1 MSDDVM
7 VQGEMEPEP
16 APTSMQD
23 LLDTAEY
30 GLKEVKRGDVL
41 AGTILEIAETGI
53 LVSVD
58 GIKSEGI
65 IAGEELDKIPKD
77 VLADLKIGDTVQ
89 TYVVAPADRNGNVVL
104 ALTRTQSSRDWA
116 EAEELSANQEVFE
129 GTVAGY
135 NKGGLIVKVGKI
147 RGFVPASQLVTRGE
161 DNADPGK
168 RLASLVGRKL
178 HLKIIEMDREQN
190 RLILS
195 ERAAERQWRK
205 QQKEKMLAELK
216 EGDVLDGNVIS
227 LADFG
232 AFIDLGGADG
242 LVHLSEIAWQPI
254 NKPADVLKVGQKVK
268 VQVLRVDPEHKR
280 VGLSIKRC
288 APDPWA
294 SIEDRYKA
302 GQLVEAQITKM
313 AKFGAFARIKDD
325 DAIEGL
331 IHISELSDK
340 RVNHPKEVVQ
350 EGQWLTLRVIRVEP
364 DKRRLG
370 LSLKRVTHGEYMD
383 EDWRSALADVNQE
396 DTTEE
401 NPPAAAEQPA
411 AAEVSADVVRPAAEN
426 LPTAEASTD
435 VELPAAED
443 LPAAEASADVERP
456 AAENLPAAEA
466 SADVVRPAVEN
477 LPAAEPPAPA
487 ESAGPEELPAA

>member
-1 MSDDVM
+1 MSDDEK
-7 VQGEMEPEP
+7 VQGEMEAENQ
-16 APTSMQD
+16 ATASMQD
-23 LLDTAEY
+23 LLEAGGY
-30 GLKEVKRGDVL
+30 GLKEIKRGDVL
-41 AGTILEIAETGI
+41 NGTILRVSEAEI
-53 LVSVD
+53 LVDV
-58 GIKSEGI
+58 GAKSEGVI
-65 IAGEELDKIPKD
+65 TGEELSKIPKD
-77 VLADLKIGDTVQ
+77 VLDDLKVGDTVQ
-89 TYVVAPADRNGNVVL
+89 TYVVNQTDRNGNVVL
-104 ALTRTQSSRDWA
+104 ALTRAQSSRDWV
-116 EAEELSANQEVFE
+116 EAEELSTKQEVFE

-161 DNADPGK
+161 ENADPSK

-178 HLKIIEMDREQN
+178 HLKVIEIDREQN

-205 QQKEKMLAELK
+205 MQKDKMLSELK
-216 EGDVLDGNVIS
+216 EGDVLDGMVIS

-242 LVHLSEIAWQPI
+242 LVHLSEISWQPI
-254 NKPADVLKVGQKVK
+254 NKPGDVLRVGQKVK

-288 APDPWA
+288 EPDPWA
-294 SIEDRYKA
+294 SIEDRYKV

-313 AKFGAFARIKDD
+313 AKFGAFARVKDD

-340 RVNHPKEVVQ
+340 RVNHPKEVVE
-350 EGQWLTLRVIRVEP
+350 EGQWVTLRVIRVEP

-383 EDWRSALADVNQE
+383 EDWRSALADAN
-396 DTTEE
+396 E
-401 NPPAAAEQPA
+401 NAPAASGFVESGPTEGSSNEGSPAPEEPA
-411 AAEVSADVVRPAAEN
+411 A
-426 LPTAEASTD
+426 
-435 VELPAAED
+435 
-443 LPAAEASADVERP
+443 
-456 AAENLPAAEA
+456 
-466 SADVVRPAVEN
+466 
-477 LPAAEPPAPA
+477 
-487 ESAGPEELPAA
+487 

>member
-1 MSDDVM
+1 MSDDVK

-16 APTSMQD
+16 APASMQD

-41 AGTILEIAETGI
+41 AGTILEIADAGI

-77 VLADLKIGDTVQ
+77 VLADLKIGDAVQ
-89 TYVVAPADRNGNVVL
+89 TYVVAPSDRNGNVVL

-116 EAEELSANQEVFE
+116 EAEELSAKQEVFE

-161 DNADPGK
+161 ENADPSK

-178 HLKIIEMDREQN
+178 HLKVIEMDREQN

-216 EGDVLDGNVIS
+216 EGDVLDGTVIS

-254 NKPADVLKVGQKVK
+254 NKPSDALKVGQKVK
-268 VQVLRVDPEHKR
+268 VQVLRVDAEHKR

-288 APDPWA
+288 APDPWS
-294 SIEDRYKA
+294 SIEDRYKI

-350 EGQWLTLRVIRVEP
+350 EDQWLTLRVIRVEP
-364 DKRRLG
+364 EKRRLG

-383 EDWRSALADVNQE
+383 EDWRAALADVNQE
-396 DTTEE
+396 ESSPVETKPEE
-401 NPPAAAEQPA
+401 AAPVADNQEVVILVESKPEEAILVADDQEVVIVESKPEEAILVADDQEAVILVESKPEEATPVESKPEDAGPEEQPA
-411 AAEVSADVVRPAAEN
+411 A
-426 LPTAEASTD
+426 
-435 VELPAAED
+435 
-443 LPAAEASADVERP
+443 
-456 AAENLPAAEA
+456 
-466 SADVVRPAVEN
+466 
-477 LPAAEPPAPA
+477 
-487 ESAGPEELPAA
+487 

>member
-1 MSDDVM
+1 
-7 VQGEMEPEP
+7 
-16 APTSMQD
+16 
-23 LLDTAEY
+23 
-30 GLKEVKRGDVL
+30 
-41 AGTILEIAETGI
+41 
-53 LVSVD
+53 
-58 GIKSEGI
+58 
-65 IAGEELDKIPKD
+65 
-77 VLADLKIGDTVQ
+77 
-89 TYVVAPADRNGNVVL
+89 VVAPSDRNGNVVL

-116 EAEELSANQEVFE
+116 EAEDLSSKQEVFE

-161 DNADPGK
+161 DNADPTK

-178 HLKIIEMDREQN
+178 HLKVIEMDREQN

-205 QQKEKMLAELK
+205 QQKEKMLTELK
-216 EGDVLDGNVIS
+216 EGDVLDGTVIS

-242 LVHLSEIAWQPI
+242 LVHLSEISWQPI
-254 NKPADVLKVGQKVK
+254 NKPSDALKIGQKVK

-288 APDPWA
+288 EPDPWS
-294 SIEDRYKA
+294 SIIERYKV
-302 GQLVEAQITKM
+302 GMLVEAQITKM
-313 AKFGAFARIKDD
+313 AKFGAFARVKDD

-350 EGQWLTLRVIRVEP
+350 EDQWVTLRVIRVEP

-383 EDWRSALADVNQE
+383 EDWRSALADVN
-396 DTTEE
+396 TEE
-401 NPPAAAEQPA
+401 AAPADNLPVDNLPADNLPVDNPPADNPPADEPA
-411 AAEVSADVVRPAAEN
+411 A
-426 LPTAEASTD
+426 
-435 VELPAAED
+435 
-443 LPAAEASADVERP
+443 
-456 AAENLPAAEA
+456 
-466 SADVVRPAVEN
+466 
-477 LPAAEPPAPA
+477 
-487 ESAGPEELPAA
+487 

>member
-1 MSDDVM
+1 MSDDVK
-7 VQGEMEPEP
+7 VQGEMEPEST
-16 APTSMQD
+16 PTSMQD
-23 LLDTAEY
+23 LLETAEY
-30 GLKEVKRGDVL
+30 RLKEVKRGDVL
-41 AGTILEIAETGI
+41 AGTILDIGEAGI

-65 IAGEELDKIPKD
+65 IAGEELSKIPRD
-77 VLADLKIGDTVQ
+77 VMEDLKVGDTVQ
-89 TYVVAPADRNGNVVL
+89 TYVVAPSDRNGNVVL
-104 ALTRTQSSRDWA
+104 ALTRRQSSRDWA
-116 EAEELSANQEVFE
+116 EAEDLSSKQEVFE

-161 DNADPGK
+161 ENADPGK

-178 HLKIIEMDREQN
+178 HLKVIEMDREQN

-216 EGDVLDGNVIS
+216 EGDVLDGTVIS

-242 LVHLSEIAWQPI
+242 LVHLSEISWQPI
-254 NKPADVLKVGQKVK
+254 NKPSDVLKVGQKVK

-288 APDPWA
+288 EPDPWS
-294 SIEDRYKA
+294 SIVERYKV
-302 GQLVEAQITKM
+302 GQLVE
-313 AKFGAFARIKDD
+313 
-325 DAIEGL
+325 
-331 IHISELSDK
+331 
-340 RVNHPKEVVQ
+340 
-350 EGQWLTLRVIRVEP
+350 GQWVTLRVIRVEP

-383 EDWRSALADVNQE
+383 EDWRSALPELN
-396 DTTEE
+396 TEE
-401 NPPAAAEQPA
+401 G
-411 AAEVSADVVRPAAEN
+411 V
-426 LPTAEASTD
+426 
-435 VELPAAED
+435 
-443 LPAAEASADVERP
+443 
-456 AAENLPAAEA
+456 
-466 SADVVRPAVEN
+466 
-477 LPAAEPPAPA
+477 
-487 ESAGPEELPAA
+487 

>member
-1 MSDDVM
+1 MSDEVK
-7 VQGEMEPEP
+7 VQGEMEPENT
-16 APTSMQD
+16 PTSMQD
-23 LLDTAEY
+23 LLETAEY

-41 AGTILEIAETGI
+41 AGTILDISEAGI

-65 IAGEELDKIPKD
+65 IAGEELSKIPRD
-77 VLADLKIGDTVQ
+77 VMEDLKIGDTVQ
-89 TYVVAPADRNGNVVL
+89 TYVVAPSDRNGNVVL

-116 EAEELSANQEVFE
+116 EAEDLSAKQEVFE

-161 DNADPGK
+161 DNADPNK

-178 HLKIIEMDREQN
+178 HLKVIEIDREQN

-205 QQKEKMLAELK
+205 QQKEKMLIELK
-216 EGDVLDGNVIS
+216 EGDVLDGTVIS

-242 LVHLSEIAWQPI
+242 LVHLSEISWQPI
-254 NKPADVLKVGQKVK
+254 NKPSEALRVGQKVK

-288 APDPWA
+288 EPDPWS
-294 SIEDRYKA
+294 SIVDRYKV

-313 AKFGAFARIKDD
+313 AKFGAFARVKDD

-350 EGQWLTLRVIRVEP
+350 EGQWVTLRVIRVEP

-383 EDWRSALADVNQE
+383 EDWRAALAEVNAE
-396 DTTEE
+396 ETTPPVESL
-401 NPPAAAEQPA
+401 PPAETTPPVESCRRQRPRHLWRACRRQRLICRISRRPSGHLPDEALRYNGASRSIGRALHSLYSLLAAQY
-411 AAEVSADVVRPAAEN
+411 
-426 LPTAEASTD
+426 
-435 VELPAAED
+435 
-443 LPAAEASADVERP
+443 
-456 AAENLPAAEA
+456 
-466 SADVVRPAVEN
+466 
-477 LPAAEPPAPA
+477 
-487 ESAGPEELPAA
+487 